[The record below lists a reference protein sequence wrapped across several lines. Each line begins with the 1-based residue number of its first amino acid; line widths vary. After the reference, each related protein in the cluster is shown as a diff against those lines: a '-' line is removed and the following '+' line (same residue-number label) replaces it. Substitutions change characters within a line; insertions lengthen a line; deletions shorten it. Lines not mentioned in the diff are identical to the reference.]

1 MDKLKIAICDD
12 ETADLAQAFALVEDY
27 DLDQQLQISIF
38 QHASELL
45 ENIQDQIDIVLMDI
59 EMDPPNGFDV
69 AKRLIRLNNP
79 PVIIFTTKS
88 NAYTLK
94 GYGVAIRYVQ
104 KPLQKL
110 DLFEALDIAI
120 SEAVAHRLTFESNDT
135 TYAIHLRDIYYI
147 EIFGHYASIHTP
159 SDEFRIRS
167 TLKEITAKLP
177 RGYFAFPH
185 KSYVV
190 NLEHIISATSSEI
203 QLKNGAKIPISRR
216 KAPEFNEAFYRFLGR

>member
-12 ETADLAQAFALVEDY
+12 EAADLAQAIALVEDY
-27 DLDQQLQISIF
+27 DLDQQLEISIF
-38 QHASELL
+38 HHASELL
-45 ENIQDQIDIVLMDI
+45 VNIQDQIDIVLMDI

-69 AKRLIRLNNP
+69 AKRLIRLKNP

-135 TYAIHLRDIYYI
+135 T
-147 EIFGHYASIHTP
+147 
-159 SDEFRIRS
+159 
-167 TLKEITAKLP
+167 
-177 RGYFAFPH
+177 
-185 KSYVV
+185 
-190 NLEHIISATSSEI
+190 
-203 QLKNGAKIPISRR
+203 
-216 KAPEFNEAFYRFLGR
+216 